1 MRRTDREVTDREKQM
16 EILHVCKVAR
26 IGIQDGKGVYV
37 VPVNFGLVIE
47 TDKLTMYVH
56 GAKEGKKLDL
66 IKENPYVG
74 FEMDCKD
81 ELVEGKV
88 ACQYSYYY
96 ASIIGSGKASVVED
110 QEEKCKALAAIMK
123 HQKSSKTS
131 VRIRSLQM
139 QLEFSKSKLMNIHA
153 SSMHKKVSVKCLLFN

>member
-37 VPVNFGLVIE
+37 VPVNFGLTIE

-110 QEEKCKALAAIMK
+110 QEEK
-123 HQKSSKTS
+123 
-131 VRIRSLQM
+131 
-139 QLEFSKSKLMNIHA
+139 
-153 SSMHKKVSVKCLLFN
+153 

>member
-37 VPVNFGLVIE
+37 VPVNFGFTIE

-66 IKENPYVG
+66 IKE
-74 FEMDCKD
+74 K
-81 ELVEGKV
+81 
-88 ACQYSYYY
+88 
-96 ASIIGSGKASVVED
+96 SICWI
-110 QEEKCKALAAIMK
+110 
-123 HQKSSKTS
+123 
-131 VRIRSLQM
+131 
-139 QLEFSKSKLMNIHA
+139 
-153 SSMHKKVSVKCLLFN
+153 